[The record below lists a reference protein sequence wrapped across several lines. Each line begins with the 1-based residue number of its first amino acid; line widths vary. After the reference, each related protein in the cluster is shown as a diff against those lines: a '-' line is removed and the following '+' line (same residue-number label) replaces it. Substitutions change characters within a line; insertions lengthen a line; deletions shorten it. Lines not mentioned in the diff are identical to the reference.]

1 MLLGLMVVAALAK
14 PELEA
19 EESADPQYYSKH
31 EPKYPSYP
39 KPSYKPSYPA
49 YPDYKPSY
57 DHSYKK
63 EKYYCDPR
71 TPPKC
76 ANASATFC
84 LSDYEYPAQD
94 IQVIS
99 ILKKQKSLEFHMLI
113 ILVRH
118 RVRPAGVEEIRGCCC
133 PIS

>member
-1 MLLGLMVVAALAK
+1 MLLGLMVVATLAK

-19 EESADPQYYSKH
+19 EESADPQYYSKY

-49 YPDYKPSY
+49 HPAYPDYKPSY

-63 EKYYCDPR
+63 ENYYCDPR

-99 ILKKQKSLEFHMLI
+99 ILKKTTKS
-113 ILVRH
+113 
-118 RVRPAGVEEIRGCCC
+118 G
-133 PIS
+133 ISYVDYFSTPSSTTRWC